1 MKLCHHPL
9 YFLVNFLHREEMHP
23 YSPLVPLEICLGER
37 GGILVNN
44 SIIAPLPVSGIYQW
58 DNLLSHTDA
67 ALSPDI

>member
-1 MKLCHHPL
+1 
-9 YFLVNFLHREEMHP
+9 MHP
-23 YSPLVPLEICLGER
+23 YSPLVPLKICPGER

-44 SIIAPLPVSGIYQW
+44 SIIVPLPVSGIYQW